1 MRIID
6 IRTIDTNLLADLAGE
21 NLTDYAAY
29 EADDATAT
37 VSNQCYHIV
46 FRAAARRGGIVFVG
60 SGSNGGTSWTDASGP
75 DEVLARY
82 LADEMIG

>member
-6 IRTIDTNLLADLAGE
+6 IRTLDTNLLADMAGE
-21 NLTDYAAY
+21 NLSDYAAY

-37 VSNQCYHIV
+37 VSNQSCHIV
-46 FRAAARRGGIVFVG
+46 FNAGAQRGGIVFVG
-60 SGSNGGTSWTDASGP
+60 SGSNGVTSWTDASSP
-75 DEVLARY
+75 DEVLERY

>member
-6 IRTIDTNLLADLAGE
+6 IRTLDTNLLADMAGE
-21 NLTDYAAY
+21 NLSDFAAY

-46 FRAAARRGGIVFVG
+46 FNASAGRGGIVFLG
-60 SGSNGGTSWTDASGP
+60 SGCNGVTSWTDAASP

>member
-1 MRIID
+1 MRTID
-6 IRTIDTNLLADLAGE
+6 IRTLDTNLLADLAGE
-21 NLTDYAAY
+21 NLANYAAY

-46 FRAAARRGGIVFVG
+46 FNASARRGGIVFVG
-60 SGSNGGTSWTDASGP
+60 SGSSGVTAWTDAASP

-82 LADEMIG
+82 LADAMIG

>member
-6 IRTIDTNLLADLAGE
+6 ITHIDANLLADLAGE
-21 NLTDYAAY
+21 NLADYAAY
-29 EADDATAT
+29 MAVDATAT

-46 FRAAARRGGIVFVG
+46 FNAGAQRGGIVFVG
-60 SGSNGGTSWTDASGP
+60 SGSNGITSWTDATSP

>member
-6 IRTIDTNLLADLAGE
+6 IRTLDTNLLADMAGE
-21 NLTDYAAY
+21 NLSDYAAY

-37 VSNQCYHIV
+37 VSNQSYHIV
-46 FRAAARRGGIVFVG
+46 FHAGARRGGIVFVG
-60 SGSNGGTSWTDASGP
+60 SGSNGVTSWTDAASP
-75 DEVLARY
+75 DEVLERY